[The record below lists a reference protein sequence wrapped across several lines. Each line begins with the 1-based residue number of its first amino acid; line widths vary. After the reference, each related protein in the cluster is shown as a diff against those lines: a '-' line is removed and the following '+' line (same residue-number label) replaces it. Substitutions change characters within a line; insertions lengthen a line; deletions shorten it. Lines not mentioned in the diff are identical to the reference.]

1 MRPVASDT
9 AVGGHFFFRDTLSAT
24 MQFSIIGHGVQFPG
38 TFVDLWT
45 APGSYTVITGNGC
58 NIRTWKYD
66 NDVPEQQNVNA
77 MSQATRAD
85 WEIVGNS
92 MIEERK
98 WFDVL
103 AKNRDN
109 DSICQQARQKV
120 DSICK
125 KNNLL
130 RERIVVKE
138 MEVLN
143 QMPVSSW
150 WLSVMEKYAPMI
162 QFAPDHP
169 VIPYLLEAAG
179 KMTDSDRQTP
189 SGKVIMSYVNL
200 PEAVSVGDDMADG
213 DLYDIDGNL
222 HHLSELKVK
231 SYAEYLLSCRRSS
244 LLCADFP

>member
-1 MRPVASDT
+1 M
-9 AVGGHFFFRDTLSAT
+9 
-24 MQFSIIGHGVQFPG
+24 QFPG